1 MPRASV
7 RDRLL
12 AAGLETLRTQGFNGC
27 GVQDITDAAGVPK
40 GSFYNHFDSK
50 EALGAAVV
58 DQYMRASVQDLS
70 LLQDTAKTPLRRLR
84 AYFAWQVE
92 RLVEGRFEC
101 GCLLAN
107 FAAELADHSPLIR
120 ERVAASFTEWSSH
133 IEDVL
138 REAQASGE
146 VAPDVAPD
154 MLATFML
161 GAWEGAVLR
170 SRVEK
175 GRAPLDAFLRLA
187 FDRSLEQGTPAC
199 SQSSG

>member
-7 RDRLL
+7 RDKLL

-40 GSFYNHFDSK
+40 GSFYNHFESK

-58 DQYMRASVQDLS
+58 DQYMRASSADLS
-70 LLQDTAKTPLRRLR
+70 LLRDTSLTPLRRLR
-84 AYFAWQVE
+84 AYFAAQVE
-92 RLVEGRFEC
+92 VLVAGRFEC

-120 ERVAASFTEWSSH
+120 ERVAASFAEWSSRL
-133 IEDVL
+133 EEVL
-138 REAQASGE
+138 LEAQGSGE
-146 VAPDVAPD
+146 VAKDVAPE

-187 FDRSLEQGTPAC
+187 FDRSLEQATAAC
-199 SQSSG
+199 AP

>member
-1 MPRASV
+1 MPRVSV
-7 RDRLL
+7 REKLL

-58 DQYMRASVQDLS
+58 DQYMRASSADLALLRDTS
-70 LLQDTAKTPLRRLR
+70 LTPLRRLR
-84 AYFAWQVE
+84 AYFAAQVE
-92 RLVEGRFEC
+92 SLVAGRFEC

-120 ERVAASFTEWSSH
+120 ERVAASFTEWSLRL
-133 IEDVL
+133 EEVL
-138 REAQASGE
+138 LEAQEAGE
-146 VAPDVAPD
+146 VAKDVSPG

-187 FDRSLEQGTPAC
+187 FDRSLEQGIPAC
-199 SQSSG
+199 TV

>member
-1 MPRASV
+1 MPRPSV

-58 DQYMRASVQDLS
+58 DQYMRVGEERLAP
-70 LLQDTAKTPLRRLR
+70 LQDTSLTPLRRLR
-84 AYFAWQVE
+84 QYFAAQVDM
-92 RLVEGRFEC
+92 LVETKFEC

-120 ERVAASFTEWSSH
+120 ERVAASFATWARR

-138 REAQASGE
+138 REAQAAGE
-146 VAPDVAPD
+146 VAADVSPD

-161 GAWEGAVLR
+161 SAWEGAVLR
-170 SRVEK
+170 ARVEK
-175 GRAPLDAFLRLA
+175 GRAPLDGFLWLA
-187 FDRSLEQGTPAC
+187 FDRALSQGTPAC
-199 SQSSG
+199 SR

>member
-1 MPRASV
+1 MPRVSV
-7 RDRLL
+7 REKLL

-58 DQYMRASVQDLS
+58 DQYMRASSADLS
-70 LLQDTAKTPLRRLR
+70 LLRDTSLTPLRRLR
-84 AYFAWQVE
+84 AYFAAQVE
-92 RLVEGRFEC
+92 SLVAGRFEC

-107 FAAELADHSPLIR
+107 FAAEMADHSPLIR
-120 ERVAASFTEWSSH
+120 ERVAASFTEWSLH
-133 IEDVL
+133 LEEVL
-138 REAQASGE
+138 REAQAAGE
-146 VAPDVAPD
+146 VAQDVSPA

-175 GRAPLDAFLRLA
+175 GRTALDAFLRLA
-187 FDRSLEQGTPAC
+187 FDRTLEQGTPAC
-199 SQSSG
+199 TV

>member
-7 RDRLL
+7 RDKLL

-40 GSFYNHFDSK
+40 GSFYNHFESK

-58 DQYMRASVQDLS
+58 DQYMRASSADLS
-70 LLQDTAKTPLRRLR
+70 LLRDTSLTPLRRLR
-84 AYFAWQVE
+84 AYFAAQVE
-92 RLVEGRFEC
+92 VLVAGRFEC

-120 ERVAASFTEWSSH
+120 ERVAASFAEWSSRL
-133 IEDVL
+133 EEVL
-138 REAQASGE
+138 LEAQGSGE
-146 VAPDVAPD
+146 VAKDVAPE

-187 FDRSLEQGTPAC
+187 FDRSLEQATAAC
-199 SQSSG
+199 AT

>member
-12 AAGLETLRTQGFNGC
+12 AAGLETLRQQGFNGC

-58 DQYMRASVQDLS
+58 DHYMQVGEAQWTRLEDTS
-70 LLQDTAKTPLRRLR
+70 LTPLRRLR
-84 AYFAWQVE
+84 AYFAEQVE
-92 RLVEGRFEC
+92 TLVAGRFEC

-107 FAAELADHSPLIR
+107 FAAELADHSPAIR
-120 ERVAASFTEWSSH
+120 ERVAASFAQWSAR
-133 IEDVL
+133 IERVL
-138 REAQASGE
+138 EAAQAAGE
-146 VAPDVAPD
+146 VAPDVAPA
-154 MLATFML
+154 MLATFLL

-170 SRVEK
+170 SRVMK
-175 GRAPLDAFLRLA
+175 DRAPLDAFLRLA
-187 FDRSLEQGTPAC
+187 FDRSLEMGTPAC
-199 SQSSG
+199 APEAT